1 MRAGA
6 RRLAAAVAVS
16 AAFGVGGS
24 AQAQSPTI
32 VVENGKTAPAFGYA
46 DAVRERVFIP
56 LPGVDQDS
64 DGQPD
69 RTAIELMRP
78 KATNEGLKA
87 PAIIDPSPYYTTLGR
102 GHEPKV
108 ALGQQQVIVAPKAT
122 QHRQA
127 GGLLD
132 RLGHH
137 LGVALAAKVVQNN
150 AREPH
155 FRIEP
160 QKA

>member
-6 RRLAAAVAVS
+6 GRLAAGAVAL
-16 AAFGVGGS
+16 AAFCVGGT

-46 DAVRERVFIP
+46 DAIRERVFIP

-102 GHEPKV
+102 GHE
-108 ALGQQQVIVAPKAT
+108 GQLIADLDGDGLNDRWPLFYDNYFVPRGYAFIHAEMNGTGFSTGARCTAGRAT
-122 QHRQA
+122 SRA
-127 GGLLD
+127 
-132 RLGHH
+132 
-137 LGVALAAKVVQNN
+137 
-150 AREPH
+150 
-155 FRIEP
+155 
-160 QKA
+160 